1 MPRSSSITL
10 IAAHCLL
17 LIGCTL
23 NPIAPIDG
31 APDLTLSEDHPEAW
45 HASGRFSYAGPE
57 ERQSGQFDWRQQGSN
72 YQVRFFGPLGIGSL
86 KVLGSSSMIEI
97 LSGDESYTSENPDLL
112 FFELTGMNIPIEE
125 LSRWMTGAAR
135 STDFLNQ
142 GWQIIYDDYEVVG
155 DYYLPNRIDIEKEST
170 SMRIAVA
177 DWSLDLGD

>member
-1 MPRSSSITL
+1 
-10 IAAHCLL
+10 
-17 LIGCTL
+17 
-23 NPIAPIDG
+23 
-31 APDLTLSEDHPEAW
+31 
-45 HASGRFSYAGPE
+45 
-57 ERQSGQFDWRQQGSN
+57 
-72 YQVRFFGPLGIGSL
+72 
-86 KVLGSSSMIEI
+86 MIEI